1 MSNCF
6 QSSPLEGVWSY
17 IALHFSFRVGW
28 TVNRDG
34 PPVKIRLLDETQFA
48 QLHFKSG
55 KQHFLDLLNL
65 EILVTHINP
74 ELPLPWKINRASHQ
88 GPVPDVWGRHLSPP
102 EPSAQSGPAPT
113 WACPRALRPTHSHQG
128 RLLGSPQP
136 LHGPF
141 CVRLSSF
148 LARVRSPR
156 AFAPEHSACPPQ
168 PAVAFS

>member
-1 MSNCF
+1 MSNCL
-6 QSSPLEGVWSY
+6 QSFPLEGVWSY
-17 IALHFSFRVGW
+17 IALHLSFRVGW

-55 KQHFLDLLNL
+55 KQHFFRSAKSRNPSYPHKPRVTSTL
-65 EILVTHINP
+65 ENKT
-74 ELPLPWKINRASHQ
+74 E
-88 GPVPDVWGRHLSPP
+88 PVIWGRHLSPP
-102 EPSAQSGPAPT
+102 EPSAKSGPAPT
-113 WACPRALRPTHSHQG
+113 WACPRALRPTHSHQR

-136 LHGPF
+136 LHRPF
-141 CVRLSSF
+141 CVGLSSF